1 MPAPIRTLIA
11 VDTTADRQVVQ
22 AALPAI
28 PEIEIVGVIYGLDES
43 WNAIQEAP
51 TDLVVVACGEYSD
64 RTLFFVEGALKQR
77 AERPIVVLVHGARD
91 GFVRRVFEA
100 GADDVV
106 ILPEAPERVAFTF
119 EKAIARRQGAAVA
132 SGVALSPMVCVL
144 GPKGGTGKTLTSC
157 NLAVAL
163 ARKAKKVAL
172 IDLDL
177 QFGDVGLALG
187 LTPERTI
194 YDLAKSGGSLDIE
207 KLESYMT
214 THPSGLHALIAPTR
228 PDQASF
234 VTVDLLRDVYTLLRS
249 NYDFVVVDTPPGFTP
264 EVIASIDSSSHVC
277 MVGMLDSLS
286 LKNTKLGLET
296 LELMGY
302 DSARVTVVLN
312 RADTR
317 IGITREDVA
326 AIVGRPPNIL
336 VPSDREI
343 PKTLTDGIPIVLS
356 DERSEAAAA
365 FRNLADTYLG
375 AAAASTNGSK
385 PHGEG
390 QERTPRS
397 DPRDVIKQ
405 LLGRR

>member
-1 MPAPIRTLIA
+1 MAAAIRTLVA

-28 PEIEIVGVIYGLDES
+28 PEIEVVGVIYGLDES
-43 WNAIQEAP
+43 WNALQEAP

-77 AERPIVVLVHGARD
+77 PERPIVVLVHGARD

-100 GADDVV
+100 GADDVL

-172 IDLDL
+172 VDLDL

-207 KLESYMT
+207 KIEAYLTEHS
-214 THPSGLHALIAPTR
+214 SGLRVLLAPTR
-228 PDQASF
+228 PDHAGI
-234 VTVDLLRDVYTLLRS
+234 VTVEFLREVY
-249 NYDFVVVDTPPGFTP
+249 
-264 EVIASIDSSSHVC
+264 A
-277 MVGMLDSLS
+277 
-286 LKNTKLGLET
+286 
-296 LELMGY
+296 
-302 DSARVTVVLN
+302 
-312 RADTR
+312 
-317 IGITREDVA
+317 
-326 AIVGRPPNIL
+326 
-336 VPSDREI
+336 
-343 PKTLTDGIPIVLS
+343 
-356 DERSEAAAA
+356 
-365 FRNLADTYLG
+365 
-375 AAAASTNGSK
+375 
-385 PHGEG
+385 
-390 QERTPRS
+390 
-397 DPRDVIKQ
+397 
-405 LLGRR
+405 

>member
-1 MPAPIRTLIA
+1 MAAAIRALVA
-11 VDTTADRQVVQ
+11 VDATADREVVQ
-22 AALPAI
+22 EALPAGDH
-28 PEIEIVGVIYGLDES
+28 IEIVGVIYGLDES
-43 WNAIQEAP
+43 WSALQEGP
-51 TDLVVVACGEYSD
+51 TDLVVVACSGYSD
-64 RTLFFVEGALKQR
+64 RTLFFIGGVVKQR
-77 AERPIVVLVHGARD
+77 LDRPIVVLVQDAPE

-106 ILPEAPERVAFTF
+106 VLPESPERVEFTF
-119 EKAIARRQGAAVA
+119 QKAIARREGAAVA
-132 SGVALSPMVCVL
+132 SGVAVAPLVCVL

-163 ARKAKKVAL
+163 AGLGKKVAL
-172 IDLDL
+172 VDLDL

-187 LTPERTI
+187 LAPDRTL

-207 KLESYMT
+207 KLESYLTM
-214 THPSGLHALIAPTR
+214 HSSGARVLLAPTR

-234 VTVDLLRDVYTLLRS
+234 VTVELLRDVYATLRS
-249 NYDFVVVDTPPGFTP
+249 HYDLVIVDTPPGFTP

-302 DSARVTVVLN
+302 DNSRINVVLN

-317 IGITREDVA
+317 IGISRDDVA
-326 AIVGRPPNIL
+326 SIVGRTPDVL

-343 PKTLTDGIPIVLS
+343 PKLLTDGVTIVAA

-365 FRNLADTYLG
+365 FRLLAKLYAD
-375 AAAASTNGSK
+375 AISTNGSGPIGRTDGRPAK
-385 PHGEG
+385 PAGKEML
-390 QERTPRS
+390 RT
-397 DPRDVIKQ
+397 

>member
-1 MPAPIRTLIA
+1 MAVIRALVA
-11 VDTTADRQVVQ
+11 VDSSIDRETVQ
-22 AALPAI
+22 EALPAT
-28 PEIEIVGVIYGLDES
+28 EQIEIAGVIYGLDES
-43 WNAIQEAP
+43 WNTLQEAP
-51 TDLVVVACGEYSD
+51 TDLVVVACKGYSD
-64 RTLFFVEGALKQR
+64 RSLFFIGGVVKQR
-77 AERPIVVLVHGARD
+77 PDRPIVVMVEDAAN

-106 ILPEAPERVAFTF
+106 NLPETPQRVAFAF
-119 EKAIARRQGAAVA
+119 QKAIARRQGAAVA
-132 SGVALSPMVCVL
+132 SGVAQAPMVCVL
-144 GPKGGTGKTLTSC
+144 GPKGGTGKTLTAC

-163 ARKAKKVAL
+163 AGMGKKAAL
-172 IDLDL
+172 VDLDL
-177 QFGDVGLALG
+177 QFGDIGLSLG
-187 LTPERTI
+187 LSPERTI

-214 THPSGLHALIAPTR
+214 PHSSGVRVLMAPTR

-234 VTVDLLRDVYTLLRS
+234 VTVDLLRDVYATLRS
-249 NYDFVVVDTPPGFTP
+249 HYEFVVVDTPPGFTS

-302 DSARVTVVLN
+302 DAARIAIVLN

-317 IGITREDVA
+317 IGISREDVA
-326 AIVGRPPNIL
+326 AIVARAPDVF

-343 PKTLTDGIPIVLS
+343 PKSLTDGVPIVLA
-356 DERSEAAAA
+356 DVRSEAASA
-365 FRNLADTYLG
+365 FRSLAAMYVASANG
-375 AAAASTNGSK
+375 AASAAHSDGSASAAR
-385 PHGEG
+385 P
-390 QERTPRS
+390 
-397 DPRDVIKQ
+397 DPREMLRT

>member
-1 MPAPIRTLIA
+1 MASAIRTLVA

-22 AALPAI
+22 AALPGTNG
-28 PEIEIVGVIYGLDES
+28 IEIVGVIYGLDES
-43 WNAIQEAP
+43 WNALQEAP
-51 TDLVVVACGEYSD
+51 TDLVVVACSGYSD
-64 RTLFFVEGALKQR
+64 RTLFFIEGALKQR
-77 AERPIVVLVHGARD
+77 PERPIVVLVHDARD

-106 ILPEAPERVAFTF
+106 VLPESPERVGFTF
-119 EKAIARRQGAAVA
+119 EKAIARREGAAVA

-157 NLAVAL
+157 NLSVAL
-163 ARKAKKVAL
+163 ARTAKKVAL
-172 IDLDL
+172 VDLDL
-177 QFGDVGLALG
+177 QFGDVALSLG
-187 LTPERTI
+187 LSPEKTI
-194 YDLAKSGGSLDIE
+194 YDLAKSGGSLYIE

-214 THPSGLHALIAPTR
+214 GHSSGLRVLLAPTR

-234 VTVDLLRDVYTLLRS
+234 VTVDLLRDVYNLLRS
-249 NYDFVVVDTPPGFTP
+249 NYDFVIVDTPPGFTP

-302 DSARVTVVLN
+302 DAARIAIVLN

-317 IGITREDVA
+317 IGISREDVA
-326 AIVGRPPNIL
+326 AIVARAPDVF

-343 PKTLTDGIPIVLS
+343 PKSLTDGVPIVLA
-356 DERSEAAAA
+356 DVRSEAASA
-365 FRNLADTYLG
+365 FRSLAAMYVASANG
-375 AAAASTNGSK
+375 AASAAHSDGSASAAR
-385 PHGEG
+385 P
-390 QERTPRS
+390 
-397 DPRDVIKQ
+397 DPREMLRT